1 MILFL
6 KYNIRIRN
14 VLKLC
19 NVIKLMIE
27 VEINFKLF
35 FFVVE
40 VLVSVGLLLIGIY
53 VLEFELLF
61 DCGYIDF
68 KLFNVIVVNLVSERN
83 ILF

>member
-68 KLFNVIVVNLVSERN
+68 KLFNVIVVNLVSER
-83 ILF
+83 